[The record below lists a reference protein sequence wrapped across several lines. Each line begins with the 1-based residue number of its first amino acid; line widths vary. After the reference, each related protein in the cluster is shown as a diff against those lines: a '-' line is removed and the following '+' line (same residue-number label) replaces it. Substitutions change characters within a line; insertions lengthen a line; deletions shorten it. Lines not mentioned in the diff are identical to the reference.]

1 MYCEFLYVVSWS
13 PFIFRSA
20 LSSLLWVRL
29 FVFIFL
35 YFVTWHLLFQICFVF
50 VTVSSSACLYIPV
63 FCNLAPFISD
73 LLCLRY
79 CEFVCLYIL
88 VFCNLAPFISDLL
101 CLCYCEFVCLYIPVF
116 CNLVPFISDL
126 LWLVHCGLVCLYIP
140 VFCNLVP
147 FISDLLWL
155 VYFGLVCVCFYSCIL
170 QLGTFYFRS
179 VVACVLWAR
188 LCVFLFL
195 YFVTWHLLFQIC
207 CGLCTVDSS
216 VCVFILVICIFI
228 IFYFIF
234 SLSCIL

>member
-101 CLCYCEFVCLYIPVF
+101 CLRYCEFVCLYIPVF

-126 LWLVHCGLVCLYIP
+126 LWLVYC
-140 VFCNLVP
+140 
-147 FISDLLWL
+147 
-155 VYFGLVCVCFYSCIL
+155 GLVCVCFYSCN
-170 QLGTFYFRS
+170 
-179 VVACVLWAR
+179 
-188 LCVFLFL
+188 L
-195 YFVTWHLLFQIC
+195 YLYHLLFY
-207 CGLCTVDSS
+207 
-216 VCVFILVICIFI
+216 IFFVLYTI
-228 IFYFIF
+228 I
-234 SLSCIL
+234 SLSVSQMTKYMCRLS